1 MVTLDMLLCLEKWI
15 LGFGKCVGKWHGCC
29 VGVSVSFGE
38 VEEDVSW

>member
-15 LGFGKCVGKWHGCC
+15 FGFGKCVEKWHGCC
-29 VGVSVSFGE
+29 VRVSVSFDE